1 MKRPDFCV
9 LGLLVPPQVDLK
21 REISCKRERN
31 FEKVLVD
38 LSLEGA
44 AAKVAGKWFVAGVL
58 PVGSSEEG
66 EEGGGKM
73 R

>member
-1 MKRPDFCV
+1 MA
-9 LGLLVPPQVDLK
+9 
-21 REISCKRERN
+21 
-31 FEKVLVD
+31 D

-66 EEGGGKM
+66 EEGGGGGEDEMK
-73 R
+73 RVIFFEKSNICTGNE

>member
-1 MKRPDFCV
+1 M
-9 LGLLVPPQVDLK
+9 
-21 REISCKRERN
+21 
-31 FEKVLVD
+31 
-38 LSLEGA
+38 EGA

-66 EEGGGKM
+66 EEGEKGEREREGREGKM